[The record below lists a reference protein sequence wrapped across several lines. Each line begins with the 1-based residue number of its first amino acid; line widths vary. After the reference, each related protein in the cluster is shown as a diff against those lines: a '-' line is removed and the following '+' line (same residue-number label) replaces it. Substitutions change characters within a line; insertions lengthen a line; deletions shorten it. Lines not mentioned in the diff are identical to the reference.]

1 VRFLI
6 GVLAMPWLS
15 SILVKS
21 IRLHTPSKSK
31 EQNMQF
37 PLTEQERQEAN
48 DVVSSLLEA
57 LKKSSESVVEL
68 SRLVESRV
76 LLLDESILKEIRS
89 ATRVTD
95 STVFKLGVSQ
105 YKNRNQTARLIV
117 LEPEDPEPNW

>member
-1 VRFLI
+1 
-6 GVLAMPWLS
+6 
-15 SILVKS
+15 
-21 IRLHTPSKSK
+21 
-31 EQNMQF
+31 MQF